1 MANRHPRGLLKPETI
16 AYLLKHAER
25 LTEQGVFKDHP
36 SARTVFLHWCCHPDA
51 SLPPAA
57 RESFWTCPV
66 AGQPDKHYDPPVIAK
81 ATGISERHVRRA
93 ITWLEDEGL
102 VHVDHGSGKR
112 KDYGPVTIVST
123 SRGSEWDRQQE
134 QQRIRRRSGHGVPS
148 HPLSPVTGR
157 HVPTEDTM
165 SPVNGSQAVEEPPKP
180 KRTVAAPR
188 PTRANAPDSADL
200 PSSGMLKSA
209 GEARS
214 APVDVDSPG
223 APDATTR
230 PNTVLR
236 GAQACVEAGPIPI
249 GDRIGTG
256 HTPRRSKSASPV
268 GHHEARDC
276 PDAEAEAE
284 VDRVMAL
291 LSDLP
296 GWGTATARSPG
307 QVREREARAYVRP
320 GLPTP

>member
-66 AGQPDKHYDPPVIAK
+66 SGQPDKHYDPPVIAK
-81 ATGISERHVRRA
+81 ATGISERQVRRA
-93 ITWLEDEGL
+93 IDWLEDEGL

-123 SRGSEWDRQQE
+123 SQGSEWDRQQE

-148 HPLSPVTGR
+148 HPLSPATGH

-165 SPVNGSQAVEEPPKP
+165 SPFNGSPAVEDIPKR
-180 KRTVAAPR
+180 KRTVAA
-188 PTRANAPDSADL
+188 TRKNALNSPDL
-200 PSSGMLKSA
+200 PSSGSLESA
-209 GEARS
+209 GEAHS
-214 APVDVDSPG
+214 APVMDIPPDDVPRECPG
-223 APDATTR
+223 PVTR
-230 PNTVLR
+230 PSTDLR
-236 GAQACVEAGPIPI
+236 GAHRSGEAGPYPI
-249 GDRIGTG
+249 DDPIDVR
-256 HTPRRSKSASPV
+256 HAPRRSKHP
-268 GHHEARDC
+268 ARNC
-276 PDAEAEAE
+276 GPGAEAE

-296 GWGTATARSPG
+296 GWDTATARSPG
-307 QVREREARAYVRP
+307 RVRGREAQPYVRP
-320 GLPTP
+320 GLSAPWTTTP